1 MNYGYALKS
10 IREELKITQG
20 VAAKKAKVSQTYL
33 SQIENGS
40 KKSPS
45 KAIIAKLAK
54 VYKIPPV
61 LIMYRAVE
69 ESDVPKDK
77 KALFAPLNPII
88 NSLISEVL
96 KQANPTKKKK

>member
-10 IREELKITQG
+10 IREELKISQG
-20 VAAKKAKVSQTYL
+20 DAAKKSGISQTYL
-33 SQIENGS
+33 SQLENNS
-40 KKSPS
+40 KKEPS
-45 KAIIAKLAK
+45 KKILSKLAK

-69 ESDVPKDK
+69 EKDVPKDK
-77 KALFAPLNPII
+77 KQLFAPLSPII

-96 KQANPTKKKK
+96 KKVKK